1 MNMTTEQA
9 INRILENQIPVKSDI
24 EYLLSIEDKED
35 IAILFEAARVCRD
48 QYCGKKVHLRGIVE
62 FSNYCSQDCIYCG
75 IRKSKDE
82 VARYRLSFE
91 EIIGAVQTIYDA
103 GVKTVVLQS
112 GEDPYYDTGMISKII
127 KEIKISFGLAITL
140 SLGEREFIE
149 YDVWRQNGADRYLLK
164 HETANPKIYSALHRG
179 QQLEQ
184 RLEHLG
190 YLQQLGYQI
199 GSGNIIGIPEQTL
212 ADIADDIILCTK
224 YELDM
229 ASFSPF
235 IPAAG
240 TPLGDWEKANVL
252 LTLKT
257 MAAARLALKNTH
269 IPATTALA
277 TLDARG
283 REKGILCGA
292 NVVMPSFT
300 PAAVKPK
307 YEIYDNKR
315 CITEDAA
322 ACMPCLKARIES
334 CNVSIDEGF
343 GHSLKLAP
351 IC

>member
-1 MNMTTEQA
+1 MTKQA
-9 INRILENQIPVKSDI
+9 IDRILENHTPLKPDI
-24 EYLLSIEDKED
+24 IHLLSIEDQEE
-35 IAILFEAARVCRD
+35 IALLFEAARTCRD
-48 QYCGKKVHLRGIVE
+48 EYCGKKVHLRGIVE
-62 FSNYCSQDCIYCG
+62 FSNYCTQDCIYCG

-91 EIIGAVQTIYDA
+91 EILGAVQTIYAA

-112 GEDPYYDTGMISKII
+112 GEDPYYDTEMISRII
-127 KEIKISFGLAITL
+127 EEIKNSYSLAITL

-149 YDVWRQNGADRYLLK
+149 YEAWRQSGADRYLLK
-164 HETANPKIYSALHRG
+164 HETANQRIYSAIHEG
-179 QQLEQ
+179 QKLED

-190 YLQQLGYQI
+190 YLQELGYQI
-199 GSGNIIGIPEQTL
+199 GSGNIIGLPEQTL

-240 TPLGDWEKANVL
+240 TPLGEWEKANVL
-252 LTLKT
+252 ITLKT
-257 MAAARLALKNTH
+257 MAVARLALKNTH

-277 TLDARG
+277 TLDERG

-300 PAAVKPK
+300 PVTVKTK

-315 CITEDAA
+315 CITEDAV

-334 CNVSIDEGF
+334 CGVSIDNGF
-343 GHSLKLAP
+343 GHSLK
-351 IC
+351 IESMG